1 MSDYKYS
8 IEAKNVN
15 KTFIK
20 KTQEVKALI
29 DFSITIKKGTIHGLL
44 GPNGAGKSTFI
55 NILGG
60 LVKKNSGEVNVCG
73 INIDKNIKLSKFKI
87 GIVPQELNID
97 PFFSPAELLE
107 LQAGLYGVPKK
118 KRKTDEILENLKLT
132 DQRNAY
138 ARTLSGGMRRR
149 LLIGKALVHDPE
161 IIILD
166 EPTAGVD
173 IDIRTSVW
181 NYIKR
186 ISGQGKTV
194 CLTTHYLEEAENL
207 CDNITII
214 NHGKKIIEGSK
225 NDLLNI
231 ISTKSVTFVLNKNI
245 DIPKDLKD
253 FNAFIDNGELKLSYD
268 KNKTNIKKIIDILN
282 INKIDFKEG
291 SVEDFKKLGFE
302 DAFEISA
309 EHNLGFE
316 KLIKQILKH
325 LPESETQEDINHPKI
340 TIIGKPN
347 VGKSSLLNAISKQ
360 DLMITSPVSGTT
372 IDAVE
377 FEINYKGKKYRFV
390 DTAGVKKKSKTILKE
405 EKLSTSKSFSAIEYA
420 DLCLMVLDGSDQFN
434 EQDLKLISKI
444 NDVGRSMI
452 IVINKLDLFKGEEKK
467 VLERLALMAPYL
479 DSYPK
484 VFLPQS

>member
-15 KTFIK
+15 KTFLK
-20 KTQEVKALI
+20 KTQEVKALV

-231 ISTKSVTFVLNKNI
+231 ISTKSVTFILNKNI

-253 FNAFIDNGELKLSYD
+253 FNPVIDNGVLKLSYD

-282 INKIDFKEG
+282 RNKIDFKEINTFEG
-291 SVEDFKKLGFE
+291 DLED
-302 DAFEISA
+302 
-309 EHNLGFE
+309 
-316 KLIKQILKH
+316 
-325 LPESETQEDINHPKI
+325 
-340 TIIGKPN
+340 
-347 VGKSSLLNAISKQ
+347 
-360 DLMITSPVSGTT
+360 
-372 IDAVE
+372 
-377 FEINYKGKKYRFV
+377 
-390 DTAGVKKKSKTILKE
+390 
-405 EKLSTSKSFSAIEYA
+405 
-420 DLCLMVLDGSDQFN
+420 
-434 EQDLKLISKI
+434 
-444 NDVGRSMI
+444 
-452 IVINKLDLFKGEEKK
+452 
-467 VLERLALMAPYL
+467 
-479 DSYPK
+479 
-484 VFLPQS
+484 VFLKVVNKK

>member
-15 KTFIK
+15 KTFLK

-29 DFSITIKKGTIHGLL
+29 DFNIIIKKGTIHGLL

-60 LVKKNSGEVNVCG
+60 LVKKNSGDVNICG
-73 INIDKNIKLSKFKI
+73 INIDQNIKLSKFKI

-107 LQAGLYGVPKK
+107 LQAGLYGVPKR

-181 NYIKR
+181 KYIKK
-186 ISGQGKTV
+186 ISKEGKTV

-225 NDLLNI
+225 NELLNI
-231 ISTKSVTFVLNKNI
+231 ISTKSVAFVLDKHL
-245 DIPKDLKD
+245 DIPEELNVFKPD
-253 FNAFIDNGELKLSYD
+253 FENGILKLTYD
-268 KNKTNIKKIIDILN
+268 KNKTNIKNIIDLLSK
-282 INKIDFKEG
+282 NKIDFKEINTSEG
-291 SVEDFKKLGFE
+291 DLEDVF
-302 DAFEISA
+302 
-309 EHNLGFE
+309 
-316 KLIKQILKH
+316 IKVVNN
-325 LPESETQEDINHPKI
+325 DIP
-340 TIIGKPN
+340 
-347 VGKSSLLNAISKQ
+347 
-360 DLMITSPVSGTT
+360 
-372 IDAVE
+372 
-377 FEINYKGKKYRFV
+377 R
-390 DTAGVKKKSKTILKE
+390 
-405 EKLSTSKSFSAIEYA
+405 
-420 DLCLMVLDGSDQFN
+420 
-434 EQDLKLISKI
+434 
-444 NDVGRSMI
+444 
-452 IVINKLDLFKGEEKK
+452 
-467 VLERLALMAPYL
+467 
-479 DSYPK
+479 
-484 VFLPQS
+484 

>member
-15 KTFIK
+15 KNFLK

-55 NILGG
+55 NILGS
-60 LVKKNSGEVNVCG
+60 LVKKNSGNVNICG
-73 INIDKNIKLSKFKI
+73 INIDQNIKLSKFKI

-107 LQAGLYGVPKK
+107 LQAGLYGVPKR
-118 KRKTDEILENLKLT
+118 KRKTDEILENLRLT

-186 ISGQGKTV
+186 ISKEGKTV

-225 NDLLNI
+225 NELLNI
-231 ISTKSVTFVLNKNI
+231 ISTKSVAFVLDKHLEIPEELNIFKPNFKNGI
-245 DIPKDLKD
+245 
-253 FNAFIDNGELKLSYD
+253 LKLTYD
-268 KNKTNIKKIIDILN
+268 KNKTNIKNIIDLLSK
-282 INKIDFKEG
+282 NKINFKEINTSEG
-291 SVEDFKKLGFE
+291 DLEDVF
-302 DAFEISA
+302 
-309 EHNLGFE
+309 
-316 KLIKQILKH
+316 IKVVNN
-325 LPESETQEDINHPKI
+325 DIPH
-340 TIIGKPN
+340 
-347 VGKSSLLNAISKQ
+347 
-360 DLMITSPVSGTT
+360 
-372 IDAVE
+372 
-377 FEINYKGKKYRFV
+377 
-390 DTAGVKKKSKTILKE
+390 
-405 EKLSTSKSFSAIEYA
+405 
-420 DLCLMVLDGSDQFN
+420 
-434 EQDLKLISKI
+434 
-444 NDVGRSMI
+444 
-452 IVINKLDLFKGEEKK
+452 
-467 VLERLALMAPYL
+467 
-479 DSYPK
+479 
-484 VFLPQS
+484 

>member
-15 KTFIK
+15 KTFFK
-20 KTQEVKALI
+20 KNQEVKALI

-173 IDIRTSVW
+173 IDIRSSVW
-181 NYIKR
+181 NYVKK

-231 ISTKSVTFVLNKNI
+231 ISTKSVTFILNKNI
-245 DIPKDLKD
+245 DIPKDLKE
-253 FNAFIDNGELKLSYD
+253 FNPVIDNGVLKLSYD

-282 INKIDFKEG
+282 RNKIDFKEINTFEG
-291 SVEDFKKLGFE
+291 DLED
-302 DAFEISA
+302 
-309 EHNLGFE
+309 
-316 KLIKQILKH
+316 
-325 LPESETQEDINHPKI
+325 
-340 TIIGKPN
+340 
-347 VGKSSLLNAISKQ
+347 
-360 DLMITSPVSGTT
+360 
-372 IDAVE
+372 
-377 FEINYKGKKYRFV
+377 
-390 DTAGVKKKSKTILKE
+390 
-405 EKLSTSKSFSAIEYA
+405 
-420 DLCLMVLDGSDQFN
+420 
-434 EQDLKLISKI
+434 
-444 NDVGRSMI
+444 
-452 IVINKLDLFKGEEKK
+452 
-467 VLERLALMAPYL
+467 
-479 DSYPK
+479 
-484 VFLPQS
+484 VFLKVVNKK